1 MNREIFTMPSAQDVP
16 LDSVDA
22 EEIEI
27 QESVKGVRKLIR
39 EMLLQEAG
47 SPTANA
53 ASQGLA
59 VVVSG
64 NPRSKANV
72 LIYDPKILQRKIE
85 SIIAGPEEEPAKKAL
100 IARSVAE
107 TFNTDREPVVRAG
120 VYILVPLRDDYMG
133 RCYDSG
139 VIKASLSWYKTGLG
153 PAAYEAAMWYAGGL
167 SSDRNEVSNKAKGV
181 WKTYKS
187 RADSG
192 EIDALPFDNYEN
204 PKTPQPED
212 DCVVYGGGKR
222 SPLNF
227 SYRQKSKPPGLDE
240 LERNHQEFLR
250 VLGDYGYPVETFPKL
265 MEELFDSMWYSRMG

>member
-1 MNREIFTMPSAQDVP
+1 MIRQ
-16 LDSVDA
+16 
-22 EEIEI
+22 
-27 QESVKGVRKLIR
+27 LIR

-59 VVVSG
+59 VIVSG
-64 NPRSKANV
+64 DPKLQATV
-72 LIYDPKILQRKIE
+72 IIYDPMILKRKIE
-85 SIIAGPEEEPAKKAL
+85 SIAAGPGNDPAKKAR
-100 IARSVAE
+100 IARSAAD
-107 TFNTDREPVVRAG
+107 TFEEDREPAVRAA
-120 VYILVPLRDDYMG
+120 VNYIVPLKDEYIG
-133 RCYDSG
+133 QCYGTG

-167 SSDRNEVSNKAKGV
+167 SSDRGEVSSKARGV

-212 DCVVYGGGKR
+212 DCMVYGGGKR

-250 VLGDYGYPVETFPKL
+250 VLDSYGYPVQTFPEK
-265 MEELFDSMWYSRMG
+265 MEALFDSMWYSRMG